1 MGQPPQVKHQKPFI
15 INILAL
21 AIPLRVV
28 ITMITATQKNTG
40 IMNWIVEQVPF
51 GVRLCLPQ
59 YLLHTNK

>member
-51 GVRLCLPQ
+51 WCEALSASIPPPYQ
-59 YLLHTNK
+59 